1 MTTLCPAV
9 DAKSG
14 KVRRVYVKRPG
25 LSVKL
30 WIEESRLHK
39 GLCEVR
45 FEGNEADFVE
55 SRASGEAAHI
65 AEARAALAELGLD
78 MTTCSWNEIVAEAT
92 APASKG
98 RSLKRVIFRFLPF
111 LRRRSG

>member
-1 MTTLCPAV
+1 MTTLRPAV

-14 KVRRVYVKRPG
+14 KIRRVYLKRPG
-25 LSVKL
+25 LHVKL

-65 AEARAALAELGLD
+65 AEARAALADLGLD
-78 MTTCSWNEIVAEAT
+78 MTTCSWNDVVAEASV
-92 APASKG
+92 PAS
-98 RSLKRVIFRFLPF
+98 RARTFSRAIRRFFPF
-111 LRRRSG
+111 LRRRG